1 MHYWVEVRM
10 KDYLLSR
17 LLRAVMFTGKSIGL
31 APSHVRRGAMNWLD
45 EVIVEFVARAKLFI
59 SLCICQ

>member
-1 MHYWVEVRM
+1 M
-10 KDYLLSR
+10 KNYLLSR

-45 EVIVEFVARAKLFI
+45 EVIVEFMARAKLFI